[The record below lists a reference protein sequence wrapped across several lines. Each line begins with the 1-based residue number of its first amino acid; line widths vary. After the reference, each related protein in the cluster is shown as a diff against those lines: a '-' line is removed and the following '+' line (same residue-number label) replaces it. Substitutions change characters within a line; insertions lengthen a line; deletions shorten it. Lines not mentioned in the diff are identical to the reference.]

1 MKPILQVALNSMD
14 LEASIEIAKR
24 AVSEGIEWI
33 EVGHPLIKSEGLN
46 AVREIKRIFPDKKIL
61 ADMKLVHSAI
71 EIEAAAKVGADII
84 LILGTTPDKIIEEC
98 VDKAHENNVGL
109 MADITNISPP
119 LEISK
124 KLQKLGI
131 NYLCVDMENLKEIS
145 DSVQIPV
152 AVFTGSDPEAAS
164 RAVEQGAAILILDE
178 ITEKRRV
185 GEVTTEIKRLMEF
198 KSVPPSIRISKE
210 LDNIKNVIL
219 NIEEQR
225 RIEEERYQK
234 ALLRERKRI
243 DDEISRL
250 EEERRGIE
258 EQKKNLEEKE
268 RDIEEHRRR
277 IREEWGKIKEAE
289 IAWEDKQKR
298 KLEEYKAKRE
308 AIWKK

>member
-1 MKPILQVALNSMD
+1 VFTNIIKYLYNILKYKMKPILQVALNSMD

-225 RIEEERYQK
+225 RIEEERRKSLEEEIRRIEERYQK
-234 ALLRERKRI
+234 ALVRERKRI

-268 RDIEEHRRR
+268 RDIEEHRR
-277 IREEWGKIKEAE
+277 A
-289 IAWEDKQKR
+289 
-298 KLEEYKAKRE
+298 
-308 AIWKK
+308 